1 MRMSSINPFSGYVA
15 QGSQVERSQAADK
28 TREVRRTQA
37 LSNDVARRDDEMEHQ
52 VESADAI
59 VSTNG
64 DEQPQ
69 QEQQQRKGGQKPE
82 GDEGEDEAGPRLDV
96 TGGGRGPWEKIHG
109 VLYFFNL
116 RCYPRVKG

>member
-37 LSNDVARRDDEMEHQ
+37 LSNDVARRDDELEHQ

-64 DEQPQ
+64 EEQPH
-69 QEQQQRKGGQKPE
+69 QQQQQQQGKGEQKRE
-82 GDEGEDEAGPRLDV
+82 GDEGEDGAPRLDV
-96 TGGGRGPWEKIHG
+96 TA
-109 VLYFFNL
+109 
-116 RCYPRVKG
+116 

>member
-1 MRMSSINPFSGYVA
+1 MSSINPFSGYVA

-37 LSNDVARRDDEMEHQ
+37 LSNDVARRDDELEHQ

-64 DEQPQ
+64 EEHPQ
-69 QEQQQRKGGQKPE
+69 QQQQQRKGEQKRE
-82 GDEGEDEAGPRLDV
+82 GDEEDGAGPRLDV
-96 TGGGRGPWEKIHG
+96 TA
-109 VLYFFNL
+109 
-116 RCYPRVKG
+116 

>member
-37 LSNDVARRDDEMEHQ
+37 LSNDVARRDDELEHQ

-59 VSTNG
+59 VSING
-64 DEQPQ
+64 EEHPQ
-69 QEQQQRKGGQKPE
+69 QQQQQQQRKGEEKQK
-82 GDEGEDEAGPRLDV
+82 GDEDETPPRLDI
-96 TGGGRGPWEKIHG
+96 TA
-109 VLYFFNL
+109 
-116 RCYPRVKG
+116 

>member
-1 MRMSSINPFSGYVA
+1 MSAINPFSGYVA

-59 VSTNG
+59 VSINS
-64 DEQPQ
+64 EEHPQ
-69 QEQQQRKGGQKPE
+69 QQQQQRKGKQKDE
-82 GDEGEDEAGPRLDV
+82 NEGEDGAGPRLDV
-96 TGGGRGPWEKIHG
+96 TA
-109 VLYFFNL
+109 
-116 RCYPRVKG
+116 